1 MMMMMIIIII
11 IIILDNYKV
20 IILAKN
26 KRLLAK
32 NRPSKT
38 KTITFK
44 CNLRSFACLFKFV
57 DEWKDNDDDDSVKV
71 NYAFG
76 PRTALPWKKRL
87 L

>member
-1 MMMMMIIIII
+1 MIIIIIIII

-57 DEWKDNDDDDSVKV
+57 DEWKDNDDDDLRFRSK
-71 NYAFG
+71 NRASLKEAI
-76 PRTALPWKKRL
+76 TLI
-87 L
+87 